1 MRVGAREW
9 VRGSGT
15 EREGS
20 GSETGTGIEREGSD
34 GTSGSDGVSGSNSV
48 RGIERDWE

>member
-20 GSETGTGIEREGSD
+20 GSETGSGIEREGSD
-34 GTSGSDGVSGSNSV
+34 GVMERAGVMV
-48 RGIERDWE
+48 